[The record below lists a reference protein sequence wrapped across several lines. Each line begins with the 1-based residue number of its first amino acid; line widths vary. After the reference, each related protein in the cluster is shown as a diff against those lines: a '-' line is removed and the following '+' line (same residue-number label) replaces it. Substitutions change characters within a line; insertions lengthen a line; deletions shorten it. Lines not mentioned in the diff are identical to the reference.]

1 MKKNYN
7 KLFLIL
13 CLFLFVSNFAIADN
27 FEEAEKFIMKAKL
40 ARNQEEAYEYV
51 HKARILYEDEHEVN
65 PSNIKALLGLSKV
78 NQMLEDRA
86 NAKLYL
92 LKDYNMQPSNPK
104 LQKEMGDFYYTF
116 QEYATAIEY
125 YKLSL
130 ASGNL
135 RDFQTNIQA
144 AKCFE
149 KLGDLENASL
159 YYKICN
165 HLDSSSK
172 QVMNKLNEYDALNR
186 PDYLEQFEDAKYK
199 YLFKDKPVSETTII
213 QEEAEEIIKN
223 INSYY

>member
-92 LKDYNMQPSNPK
+92 LKAYNMQPSNPK

-116 QEYATAIEY
+116 QEYVTAIEY